1 MSVHRTTPYLSRESK
16 PMHALKATTTLA
28 ALIASTTLI
37 ACQSSQST
45 NSNTYSNNHE
55 FATADAQIAHGIK
68 VYTNNCASCHGDA
81 GQGTDK
87 APFLVGE
94 GAFEDFHTA
103 LDVAVFVTKNMPPKN
118 TKAVSTS
125 ERDFFS
131 VRAQQPKLT
140 DRDYWAVLAFAL
152 SANGVQLAEPVTPQN
167 AADIILN
174 P

>member
-1 MSVHRTTPYLSRESK
+1 
-16 PMHALKATTTLA
+16 MHTLKATTTLA

-45 NSNTYSNNHE
+45 HSSTYANNQE
-55 FATADAQIAHGIK
+55 FVTAGAQIAHGVKI
-68 VYTNNCASCHGDA
+68 YTNNCASCHGDA

-87 APFLVGE
+87 APLLVGK
-94 GAFEDFHTA
+94 GAFEDFHSA
-103 LDVAVFVTKNMPPKN
+103 LDVAVFVTKNMPPKD

-131 VRAQQPKLT
+131 VKAQQPKLT

-152 SANGVQLAEPVTPQN
+152 SANGVQLVEPVTPSN
-167 AADIILN
+167 ATDIILN

>member
-1 MSVHRTTPYLSRESK
+1 
-16 PMHALKATTTLA
+16 MHALKATTTIA

-45 NSNTYSNNHE
+45 NASTYSNNHA
-55 FATADAQIAHGIK
+55 FVTADAQIAHGVKI
-68 VYTNNCASCHGDA
+68 YTNNCASCHGDA
-81 GQGTDK
+81 GQGTAD

-94 GAFEDFHTA
+94 GAFEDYHSA
-103 LDVAVFVTKNMPPKN
+103 LDVAVFVTKNMPPKK

-131 VRAQQPKLT
+131 VRAQQPKLA

-152 SANGVQLAEPVTPQN
+152 SANGVQLAEPVGPHN
-167 AADIILN
+167 ASDIILN

>member
-1 MSVHRTTPYLSRESK
+1 
-16 PMHALKATTTLA
+16 MHVLKATTTIA

-37 ACQSSQST
+37 ACQSAQTST
-45 NSNTYSNNHE
+45 SKASSNNHE
-55 FATADAQIAHGIK
+55 FSTADAQIAHGIK
-68 VYTNNCASCHGDA
+68 IYTNNCASCHGDA

-87 APFLVGE
+87 APFLVGK
-94 GAFEDFHTA
+94 GAFEDYHSA

-125 ERDFFS
+125 EQDFFS

-152 SANGVQLAEPVTPQN
+152 SANGVQLAEPVGPHN
-167 AADIILN
+167 ASNIILN